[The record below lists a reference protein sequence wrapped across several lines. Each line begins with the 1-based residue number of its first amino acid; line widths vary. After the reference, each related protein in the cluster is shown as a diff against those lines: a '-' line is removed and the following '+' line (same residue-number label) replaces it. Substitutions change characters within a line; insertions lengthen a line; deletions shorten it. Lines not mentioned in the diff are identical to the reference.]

1 MYYARVCVF
10 ALLSKQEN
18 NISYGSCTLDAE
30 TLAARQNETRQPMN
44 TLEVVSLLA
53 IASLP
58 HGKRSASSVQ
68 EPFVHIACSDML

>member
-44 TLEVVSLLA
+44 ALEVVSLLA
-53 IASLP
+53 IAAWQAF
-58 HGKRSASSVQ
+58 RVQ
-68 EPFVHIACSDML
+68 CVGAICSHRML